1 MELKTMAWKKSLL
14 SLTVLSLGM
23 SLELAT
29 IAIGSAQAGVSHS
42 ISERTWQLSQFNPP
56 DRGAPNTGVAGA
68 TRGGLLCNEITPL
81 SPKDVS
87 RDYGSE
93 TPPYF
98 GLTVTEKPTLLF
110 DVAGTPQYSGVPVYF
125 EILELNKQG
134 AGSEVVYSTSFNL
147 PTTPGVI
154 GVPTN
159 VVLEEGKS
167 YLWYMEMTCNPST
180 SNAET
185 AGIYGSMDRVTATED
200 LTRQLNMAK
209 TPEDRSRVYG
219 EAGIWFNALDTLAQ
233 ARMIEDTPDLDA
245 SWKALLQA
253 IDLPEENKER
263 IVNSPLVNCCS
274 VESASDGSGVSTSN

>member
-1 MELKTMAWKKSLL
+1 MAWQKSIL
-14 SLTVLSLGM
+14 SLTALSLGM
-23 SLELAT
+23 SLELAMM
-29 IAIGSAQAGVSHS
+29 AIGTAQAGVSNS

-68 TRGGLLCNEITPL
+68 TRGGILCSEVTPL

-98 GLTVTEKPTLLF
+98 GLTVTEQPTLLF
-110 DVAGTPQYSGVPVYF
+110 DVAGTAQYSGAPVYF

-134 AGSEVVYSTSFNL
+134 AGSEVVYSTDFNL
-147 PTTPGVI
+147 PTKPGVI
-154 GVPTN
+154 SVPTN

-167 YLWYMEMTCNPST
+167 YLWYMEMTCNPNT

-185 AGIYGSMDRVTATED
+185 AGIYGSIERVTATED
-200 LTRQLNMAK
+200 LSRQLNIAK
-209 TPEDRSRVYG
+209 TPEDRSQVYG

-233 ARMIEDTPDLDA
+233 ARMEEDTPELDA
-245 SWKALLQA
+245 SWKALLQS
-253 IDLPEENKER
+253 IDLPEANKDR

-274 VESASDGSGVSTSN
+274 VEAASEESELSTHN